1 MEFVEVRGKT
11 VEVAVA
17 GALAELG
24 LQSEDQA
31 EIEILSEGKKGFLG
45 VGGEDA
51 VVRVRPKS
59 APKKKRRR
67 RRGKGGGSKSGDES
81 GGQERTKAGSSS
93 GRSSG
98 GSGGNG
104 SSGNG
109 PSGGGGRGKQPAA
122 GGNERAGASASPK
135 PESKEDLAG
144 QAEAVES
151 FLTGLVTAF
160 GIEGSVSVD
169 VQKDIISAAV
179 DGDQTE
185 ALVGTKGA
193 VMSAVQEVTR
203 TVVQRRFH
211 QPARVRLDIAGY
223 NERRREALAIYAE
236 RLASQVLEDGGEIML
251 EPMNPADR
259 KVVHDAIAA
268 IDGVESY
275 SEGEDPRRSVVIAR
289 SETGGG
295 SDEEE

>member
-1 MEFVEVRGKT
+1 MEFVEVRGRT

-24 LQSEDQA
+24 LESEEQA
-31 EIEILSEGKKGFLG
+31 EIEIITEGKKGFLG

-51 VVRVRPKS
+51 VVRVRPKP

-67 RRGKGGGSKSGDES
+67 RRGKGGGSKTGD
-81 GGQERTKAGSSS
+81 QSSDQDRS
-93 GRSSG
+93 EAKVGSSG
-98 GSGGNG
+98 GRPGGNG
-104 SSGNG
+104 SA
-109 PSGGGGRGKQPAA
+109 GGGGRGTQQSS
-122 GGNERAGASASPK
+122 GGNGRGNHSDARE
-135 PESKEDLAG
+135 PEAKEPEAKEDVAG
-144 QAEAVES
+144 QAEAVDS
-151 FLTGLVTAF
+151 FLNGLVTAF
-160 GIEGSVSVD
+160 GIEGNVSVD
-169 VQKDIISAAV
+169 VQKDIISATV

-185 ALVGTKGA
+185 ALVGTKGV

-275 SEGEDPRRSVVIAR
+275 SEGEDPRRSVVISR
-289 SETGGG
+289 TETAGRR
-295 SDEEE
+295 DEEE

>member
-1 MEFVEVRGKT
+1 MEFVEVRGRT

-24 LQSEDQA
+24 LESEEQA
-31 EIEILSEGKKGFLG
+31 EIEIITEGKKGFLG

-51 VVRVRPKS
+51 VVRVRPKP

-67 RRGKGGGSKSGDES
+67 RRGKGGGSKTGDQSSDQDRSEARPGSS
-81 GGQERTKAGSSS
+81 GGRPGGSSS
-93 GRSSG
+93 S
-98 GSGGNG
+98 
-104 SSGNG
+104 
-109 PSGGGGRGKQPAA
+109 GGRGKQQSS
-122 GGNERAGASASPK
+122 GGNGRGSASDAK
-135 PESKEDLAG
+135 EPEAKEDVAG
-144 QAEAVES
+144 QAEAVDS
-151 FLTGLVTAF
+151 FLKGLVTAF
-160 GIEGSVSVD
+160 GIEGNVSVD
-169 VQKDIISAAV
+169 VQKDIITAAV

-185 ALVGTKGA
+185 ALVGAKGV

-223 NERRREALAIYAE
+223 NERRREALSIYAE

-275 SEGEDPRRSVVIAR
+275 SEGEDPRRSVVISR
-289 SETGGG
+289 SDTGGRR
-295 SDEEE
+295 DEEE